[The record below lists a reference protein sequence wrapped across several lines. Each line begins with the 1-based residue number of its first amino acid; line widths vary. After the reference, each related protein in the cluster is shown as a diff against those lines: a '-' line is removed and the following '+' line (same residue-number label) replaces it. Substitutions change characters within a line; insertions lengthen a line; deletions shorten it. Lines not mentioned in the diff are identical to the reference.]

1 MQRKVCQPDS
11 ISLDLYVERDDIKRK
26 NKVIKLIKA
35 YTDHQWKIRAVKTSV
50 SEKLQYI
57 AKHPN
62 KPIKDIAL
70 ALGISESYVK
80 KLRREAGIAKEI
92 PARGNRNFKK
102 PSLYSL

>member
-1 MQRKVCQPDS
+1 MH
-11 ISLDLYVERDDIKRK
+11 VERDDIKRK
-26 NKVIKLIKA
+26 NKTIKLIKA
-35 YTDHQWKIRAVKTSV
+35 YADQQWKMRTVKTST

-57 AKHPN
+57 KKYQN
-62 KPIKDIAL
+62 KTIKNIAL